1 MVLPDGDLGS
11 QLPAVTTGPDSPDD
25 VTMRIFGSLRPEC
38 DALGLPSQFRLTVPA
53 SGLSGSELAA
63 ALGLPAEKI
72 EGIFINRKVRP
83 ISDTVRPGD
92 RVAFVPYDTPGP
104 HRFFLGIYAA
114 GKTGHDETAKSERAE
129 GASTDGEM
137 A

>member
-1 MVLPDGDLGS
+1 MVLPDSDLGH
-11 QLPAVTTGPDSPDD
+11 QLPVVTTGPESPGD

-53 SGLSGSELAA
+53 EGVTGATLATT
-63 ALGLPAEKI
+63 LGLPAEKI
-72 EGIFINRKVRP
+72 EGIFINRVVRP
-83 ISDTVRPGD
+83 ISDLVRPGD

-114 GKTGHDETAKSERAE
+114 GKSGHDEASDDE
-129 GASTDGEM
+129 GNSK
-137 A
+137 

>member
-1 MVLPDGDLGS
+1 MVISDSDLGS
-11 QLPAVTTGPDSPDD
+11 QLPAVTVTTGPESSED

-38 DALGLPSQFRLTVPA
+38 DALGLPSQFRLTIPA
-53 SGLSGSELAA
+53 SGITGSELADS
-63 ALGLPAEKI
+63 LGLCAEKI
-72 EGIFINRKVRP
+72 EGIFINRVVRP

-114 GKTGHDETAKSERAE
+114 GKSGHD
-129 GASTDGEM
+129 AS
-137 A
+137 

>member
-1 MVLPDGDLGS
+1 MVLPDSDLGHE
-11 QLPAVTTGPDSPDD
+11 LPAVTVTTGPESLSD

-38 DALGLPSQFRLTVPA
+38 DELGLPSQFRLTVPVD
-53 SGLSGSELAA
+53 GITGSELAA
-63 ALGLPAEKI
+63 TLGLPAEKI
-72 EGIFINRKVRP
+72 EGIFINRVVRP

-114 GKTGHDETAKSERAE
+114 GKSGHDAPADE
-129 GASTDGEM
+129 GNHE
-137 A
+137 

>member
-1 MVLPDGDLGS
+1 MGLPDGCLGS
-11 QLPAVTTGPDSPDD
+11 RLPAVTVTTGPESPDD

-38 DALGLPSQFRLTVPA
+38 DALGLPSQFRLSVPA
-53 SGLSGSELAA
+53 DGVTGADLAT
-63 ALGLPAEKI
+63 ALGLSAEKI
-72 EGIFINRKVRP
+72 EGIFINRVVRP

-114 GKTGHDETAKSERAE
+114 GKSGHDSAANE
-129 GASTDGEM
+129 GNRQ
-137 A
+137 